1 MPSLRIL
8 RDAQYL
14 QYLLCHLRAG
24 LPHMWPN
31 IAYQKIIAMNKQ
43 QLVKIIREELRGAV
57 SYFDIF
63 SVVNILLDELKQE
76 ITNTKQVTIPN
87 FGKFTLK
94 TFKPKLIKNVRTGK
108 MQVTKAYSALRFA
121 ISRNI
126 LKQLMKTGV
135 L

>member
-1 MPSLRIL
+1 
-8 RDAQYL
+8 
-14 QYLLCHLRAG
+14 
-24 LPHMWPN
+24 
-31 IAYQKIIAMNKQ
+31 MNKQ
-43 QLVKIIREELRGAV
+43 KLVKTIREDLKGSI

-63 SVVNILLDELKQE
+63 SVVNVLLDELKQE
-76 ITNTKQVTIPN
+76 IINTKQVTVPN

-108 MQVTKAYSALRFA
+108 AQLTKAYTALRFT

-126 LKQLMKTGV
+126 LKQLMKTGA

>member
-1 MPSLRIL
+1 
-8 RDAQYL
+8 
-14 QYLLCHLRAG
+14 
-24 LPHMWPN
+24 
-31 IAYQKIIAMNKQ
+31 MNKR
-43 QLVKIIREELRGAV
+43 QLVKAISEELRGAI

-94 TFKPKLIKNVRTGK
+94 TFKPKLIKNVRTGN
-108 MQVTKAYSALRFA
+108 MQLTKAYSALRFA